1 MDERQKA
8 LDTVI
13 KNMEK
18 SFGKGSVMKLGDDT
32 GRNVSTVS
40 SGSITLD
47 LSLIH
52 I

>member
-1 MDERQKA
+1 MDNERQKA

-18 SFGKGSVMKLGDDT
+18 SFGKGAVMKLGDNK
-32 GRNVSTVS
+32 GRKVS
-40 SGSITLD
+40 S